1 MELIMKHFGWK
12 QVATQFI
19 EWWNQGRMV
28 RQRQDYDM
36 VCVSGSQVGTLPLLA
51 MQWSKGPLWFKI
63 LCCTSYIKQIRC
75 SPFEDMPH
83 AQSST
88 NKVLKWSAVK
98 SFLYGLSVAAV
109 PSLSVWWGPSGCS
122 PNYRDHTYRG
132 FISCHSNMIGP
143 VHWPGQG
150 SVPIYPTRWYLLS
163 THKCD
168 ETSTMYCTCNSS
180 FHINSLNSGW
190 LQYCRYQDHFIA
202 LVGSRR

>member
-12 QVATQFI
+12 QVLTQFI

-75 SPFEDMPH
+75 SPFEDMPD

-98 SFLYGLSVAAV
+98 SFLYWLSVAAV
-109 PSLSVWWGPSGCS
+109 PSLGVWCGPSGCS
-122 PNYRDHTYRG
+122 PNYRDHTEASLAAIQTWLVLSIDRG
-132 FISCHSNMIGP
+132 KGPSQYIQHIWAKCCMLANQPERMSLFLVTSSNCTGHSSCA
-143 VHWPGQG
+143 
-150 SVPIYPTRWYLLS
+150 
-163 THKCD
+163 
-168 ETSTMYCTCNSS
+168 
-180 FHINSLNSGW
+180 
-190 LQYCRYQDHFIA
+190 IA
-202 LVGSRR
+202 VKF

>member
-12 QVATQFI
+12 QVLTQFI

-51 MQWSKGPLWFKI
+51 MQCNDQRVHYDLRFYAAPRLHGIS
-63 LCCTSYIKQIRC
+63 S

-98 SFLYGLSVAAV
+98 SFLYWLSVAAV

-122 PNYRDHTYRG
+122 PNYRDHTEASLAA
-132 FISCHSNMIGP
+132 IQTWL
-143 VHWPGQG
+143 V
-150 SVPIYPTRWYLLS
+150 LS
-163 THKCD
+163 TGRGKGP
-168 ETSTMYCTCNSS
+168 YQYIQ
-180 FHINSLNSGW
+180 HIYLHIEQW
-190 LQYCRYQDHFIA
+190 
-202 LVGSRR
+202 

>member
-1 MELIMKHFGWK
+1 MMEPRKDGTTKTRLWYGLCQWESGWDL
-12 QVATQFI
+12 TFTC
-19 EWWNQGRMV
+19 N
-28 RQRQDYDM
+28 
-36 VCVSGSQVGTLPLLA
+36 A

-122 PNYRDHTYRG
+122 PNYRDHTEASLAA
-132 FISCHSNMIGP
+132 IQTWL
-143 VHWPGQG
+143 V
-150 SVPIYPTRWYLLS
+150 LS
-163 THKCD
+163 TDRGKGPSQYIQHI
-168 ETSTMYCTCNSS
+168 YL
-180 FHINSLNSGW
+180 HINVMKHL
-190 LQYCRYQDHFIA
+190 LCT
-202 LVGSRR
+202 